1 MRDEIVPIEKKPDDE
16 SENLDQGLF
25 GKFLGIFNMRN

>member
-1 MRDEIVPIEKKPDDE
+1 MMRDEIVAIEKKPDDE

-25 GKFLGIFNMRN
+25 GKFLGM